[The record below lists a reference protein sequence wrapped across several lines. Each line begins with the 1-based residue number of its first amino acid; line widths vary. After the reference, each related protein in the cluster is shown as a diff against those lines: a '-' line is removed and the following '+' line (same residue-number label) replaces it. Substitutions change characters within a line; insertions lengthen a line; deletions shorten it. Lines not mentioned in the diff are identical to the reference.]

1 VTKQDGKRTVYGFVD
16 SSPAGEP
23 GGLAVDNDKT
33 VTHRAAL

>member
-1 VTKQDGKRTVYGFVD
+1 VTKQYGKRTVHEFVD